1 MEKMSVALLDKSRYE
16 KLLSD
21 ALPVVIRSEQEYRRL
36 LDAAKRL
43 METPDEKLA
52 PEEGRLLELLG
63 VLIEEYED
71 RVDPLPKIEPHEMLR
86 HLLEENNLRPG
97 DLGDIMPKS
106 RVSEIL
112 SGKRS
117 ISKAQ
122 AKDLAKRFRV
132 PVDVFL

>member
-1 MEKMSVALLDKSRYE
+1 MEEMSVTLLDESRYE
-16 KLLSD
+16 KLLGET
-21 ALPVVIRSEQEYRRL
+21 LPVVIRSEKEYRRL
-36 LDAAKRL
+36 LGAAKRL

-71 RVDPLPKIEPHEMLR
+71 RVHPLPTVEPHEMLR
-86 HLLEENNLRPG
+86 HLLEENHLRPG
-97 DLGDIMPKS
+97 DLGDILPKS

>member
-1 MEKMSVALLDKSRYE
+1 MSVALLDKPRYE
-16 KLLSD
+16 KLLVET
-21 ALPVVIRSEQEYRRL
+21 LPVVIRSEKEYRRL

-43 METPDEKLA
+43 MERPDEKIA

-71 RVDPLPKIEPHEMLR
+71 RIHPLPTVEPHEMLR

-97 DLGDIMPKS
+97 DLVEIMPKS

-112 SGKRS
+112 SGKRA
-117 ISKAQ
+117 ISKGQ
-122 AKDLAKRFRV
+122 AKELAKRFRV

>member
-1 MEKMSVALLDKSRYE
+1 MEEMSVTLLDESRYE
-16 KLLSD
+16 KLLGET
-21 ALPVVIRSEQEYRRL
+21 LPVVIRNEKEYRRL
-36 LDAAKRL
+36 LGAAKRL
-43 METPDEKLA
+43 METPDENLA

-71 RVDPLPKIEPHEMLR
+71 RIHPLPKAEPHEMLR
-86 HLLEENNLRPG
+86 HLLDENNLQPG
-97 DLGDIMPKS
+97 DLVEIMPKS

-112 SGKRS
+112 NGRRN
-117 ISKAQ
+117 ISKTQ